1 MGLGHGW
8 RRFRVRRGD
17 EEVPLPAFARNVV
30 EVVGCLSMVRVA
42 YYGGVSS
49 MQGTAGTRRFLRSTA
64 ALFAIFP
71 FL

>member
-1 MGLGHGW
+1 
-8 RRFRVRRGD
+8 
-17 EEVPLPAFARNVV
+17 PAFARNVV